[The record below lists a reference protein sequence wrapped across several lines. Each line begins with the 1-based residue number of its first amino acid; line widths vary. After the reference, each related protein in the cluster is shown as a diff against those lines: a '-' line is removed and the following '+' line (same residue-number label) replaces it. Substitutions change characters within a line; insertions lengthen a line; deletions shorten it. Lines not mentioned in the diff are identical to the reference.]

1 MTAAI
6 KLKDT
11 CSLEKRYDKTRQC
24 IKKQRYHF
32 ANKGPYNQSYGF
44 SSSHV
49 TDVRVGPERRLSDE
63 ELMLSNCGAGEV
75 PESPLDQKKI
85 KPVNPNRN
93 QEWIFIGRTDAE
105 VEALILGHLM
115 QRDDLLEKTL
125 MLGKIQ
131 SRRKRWQRIRWLDG
145 ITDSVDSM
153 IRFEQT
159 LEDSEG
165 QGSLVAAVHG
175 VTKSQTQLTDWITTA
190 KPA

>member
-115 QRDDLLEKTL
+115 QRDDLLEKNPNA
-125 MLGKIQ
+125 G
-131 SRRKRWQRIRWLDG
+131 
-145 ITDSVDSM
+145 
-153 IRFEQT
+153 
-159 LEDSEG
+159 EDSEQEKEVTEDQMVG
-165 QGSLVAAVHG
+165 WHHG
-175 VTKSQTQLTDWITTA
+175 LGGLNDSIWA
-190 KPA
+190 NSGR

>member
-175 VTKSQTQLTDWITTA
+175 VTQSQTQLTDWITTA

>member
-93 QEWIFIGRTDAE
+93 QE
-105 VEALILGHLM
+105 
-115 QRDDLLEKTL
+115 
-125 MLGKIQ
+125 
-131 SRRKRWQRIRWLDG
+131 
-145 ITDSVDSM
+145 
-153 IRFEQT
+153 
-159 LEDSEG
+159 
-165 QGSLVAAVHG
+165 
-175 VTKSQTQLTDWITTA
+175 
-190 KPA
+190 